1 MKGKNYTR
9 SGGEPSLTGVR
20 SAEGIGAGRRA
31 LIIAFVIAAFVMT
44 AFFSCQSLGTVA
56 QIGAAIGQ
64 ATGLINES
72 TADAIAKSGV
82 AFGAAFEEIT
92 PEQEYYIG
100 RAVAANVLTRYS
112 LQPTT
117 SAMTAYI
124 NKICNA
130 LIINSPR
137 PEIFNGYHVAILDSD
152 EINAFATPGGHIFI
166 TRGLINCAT
175 SEDTLAAVIA
185 HEIAHVQLQ
194 HGLKAIKNNR
204 FTNALLITGTSA
216 ASAAGNATVAELT
229 NTFGDSVGEIVS
241 TMVSSGYSRS
251 QELDADSFAMSLMSL
266 AGYEPSSMIDMLQ
279 VLERNQ
285 SSRPGGFNNT
295 HPTPAQRI
303 SNARTTVGNYDVPD
317 TRSYRQAR
325 YATTAM

>member
-1 MKGKNYTR
+1 MKERKSMR
-9 SGGEPSLTGVR
+9 F
-20 SAEGIGAGRRA
+20 GANCRTLLLAIVFAVFTIA
-31 LIIAFVIAAFVMT
+31 LL
-44 AFFSCQSLGTVA
+44 FSCASAAPYLGSVA
-56 QIGAAIGQ
+56 QIGATIGQ

-72 TADAIAKSGV
+72 TADAIIKSGV

-100 RAVAANVLTRYS
+100 RAVAANVLSTYR

-124 NKICNA
+124 NKVANA

-194 HGLKAIKNNR
+194 HGLKAIKNSR
-204 FTNALLITGTSA
+204 FTQALLITGTSA
-216 ASAAGNATVAELT
+216 ASAAGNTTVSQLAD
-229 NTFGDSVGEIVS
+229 TFGDSVNEIVS
-241 TMVSSGYSRS
+241 TMVSSGYSRT
-251 QELDADSFAMSLMSL
+251 QELDADSYAMVLMSL

-285 SSRPGGFNNT
+285 GSRPGGFNNT
-295 HPTPAQRI
+295 HPTPTQRI
-303 SNARTTVGNYDVPD
+303 SNAQNTVGNYDVPD
-317 TRSYRQAR
+317 TRSYRQPR
-325 YATTAM
+325 YTAAVR